1 MVETEE
7 RLWLCMTLEFH
18 VCGIKKWKD
27 HFLLSFMAS
36 SQSVKGIFKQLTLKE
51 PKVAQL
57 GKVLPKWF
65 TAEPSRERPVT
76 WPVVIEIA

>member
-1 MVETEE
+1 
-7 RLWLCMTLEFH
+7 
-18 VCGIKKWKD
+18 
-27 HFLLSFMAS
+27 MAS